1 MKFNLNAWVDRLE
14 RKFGRYAIRNL
25 MNYIVIGMGIVFLM
39 DMFVRPFTGFSLA
52 SLLTFSKTAILR
64 GQIWRLVTFI
74 LIPPSA
80 SMIWIFFSLY
90 FYWLIG
96 TTLENHWGAFRFNAY
111 YLFGMLGAIIA
122 GLMTGHATNLYLNL
136 SLLLAFAILYP
147 NHEVLFLFIS
157 VKMKWLAIFD
167 AAMIL
172 LSAWGSGLSGWIAL
186 IFSLI
191 NVILFFGSDLIDA
204 GKSAYRRYKWR
215 QNWKR

>member
-215 QNWKR
+215 QNWK

>member
-1 MKFNLNAWVDRLE
+1 MKFNLNAWVDKLE
-14 RKFGRYAIRNL
+14 RKYGRYAIPNL

-39 DMFVRPFTGFSLA
+39 DMFVRPFTGFSLS
-52 SLLTFSKTAILR
+52 SLLTFSKGAIMR
-64 GQIWRLVTFI
+64 GQIWRLVTFV
-74 LIPPSA
+74 LMPPSA

-96 TTLENHWGAFRFNAY
+96 TTLENHWGRFRFNAY
-111 YLFGMLGAIIA
+111 YLFGMIGAIIA
-122 GLMTGHATNLYLNL
+122 GFITGHATNLYLNL

-157 VKMKWLAIFD
+157 IKMKWLAIFD
-167 AAMIL
+167 AVMLL

-215 QNWKR
+215 QNWK